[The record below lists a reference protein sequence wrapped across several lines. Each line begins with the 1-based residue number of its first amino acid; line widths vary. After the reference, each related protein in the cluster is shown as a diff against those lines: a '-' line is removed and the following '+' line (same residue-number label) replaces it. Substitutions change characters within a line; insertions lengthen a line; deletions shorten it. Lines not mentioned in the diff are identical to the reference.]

1 MAMSNLYF
9 HFPFCK
15 QACHY
20 CNFHFST
27 NQKGIDQMW
36 GAMQRELELRS
47 DEVNDPLESIYF
59 GGGSP
64 SLLPHDKIIQLLG
77 QVRTQFSLQEQL
89 EVTLEVNPDDVT
101 QKYLRELK
109 QAGVNRLSLGIQSFH
124 EKDLRLM
131 NRAHSQEQAFN
142 ALKWVSQVFTNFS
155 VDLIYGMPNSTME
168 EWEENLHRL
177 MEFNPPHLST
187 YALTVEEKTVLHHQV
202 ENGSVPLLEEE
213 EVKAQYNFLVKKLE
227 ALGYVNYEFS
237 NFGKEG
243 FFSVNNQNYWNGK
256 PYIGIGPS
264 AHSYDGSSSR
274 SWNVSN
280 NHKYLS
286 AIENGTL
293 EREAEILST
302 KDQYNEY
309 VMTGLRKIEGISLDH
324 VKHTFGNMYAAYME
338 AQVTR
343 HLEERNF
350 FWDGD
355 FLKITP
361 KAKFLSDGLAADLFK
376 I

>member
-1 MAMSNLYF
+1 
-9 HFPFCK
+9 
-15 QACHY
+15 
-20 CNFHFST
+20 
-27 NQKGIDQMW
+27 MW
-36 GAMQRELELRS
+36 EAMQRELELRS
-47 DEVNDPLESIYF
+47 DEVQVPLESIYF

-64 SLLPHDKIIQLLG
+64 SLLPHDKITHLLRY
-77 QVRTQFSLQEQL
+77 VKSKFSIHDQL
-89 EVTLEVNPDDVT
+89 EVSMEVNPDDVS
-101 QKYLRELK
+101 KDYLKELK
-109 QAGVNRLSLGIQSFH
+109 GAGVNRLSLGIQSFH

-131 NRAHSQEQAFN
+131 NRAHTKDQA
-142 ALKWVSQVFTNFS
+142 LSTLEWVSQTFSNFS

-168 EWEENLHRL
+168 DWEENLNRL

-187 YALTVEEKTVLHHQV
+187 YALTVEEKTTLHHQV
-202 ENGSVPLLEEE
+202 ENGSVLLLEEE
-213 EVKAQYNFLVKKLE
+213 EVKAQYDFLIKKLE
-227 ALGYVNYEFS
+227 ALDFVNYEFS
-237 NFGKEG
+237 NFGKKG

-256 PYIGIGPS
+256 PYLGIGPS
-264 AHSYDGSSSR
+264 AHSYDGLSSR

-280 NHKYLS
+280 NHKYLK
-286 AIENGTL
+286 AIENGIL
-293 EREAEILST
+293 DNEKEFLST

-309 VMTGLRKIEGISLDH
+309 IMTGLRKIEGLSLDH
-324 VKHTFGNMYAAYME
+324 VKNRFGEMYAAYLE